1 MVLFNINAGK
11 TSIQCLWQFI
21 HQQQGRKWKYVWFYR
36 SYLGIQS
43 AGSREETKNSVF
55 EVVREKTEDEIE
67 WTEKKR
73 GKGYADECFDI
84 ADAYVLA
91 NAGYIENQIES
102 ILQYYKI
109 DDGEKDSVAKSS
121 FLIDFIKIHIVHYI
135 RKFLDDDSLQT
146 VESLPKSFVDVLI

>member
-1 MVLFNINAGK
+1 M
-11 TSIQCLWQFI
+11 
-21 HQQQGRKWKYVWFYR
+21 WFYR

-55 EVVREKTEDEIE
+55 EVVREKTADEIE

-73 GKGYADECFDI
+73 GNGFADECFDI

-109 DDGEKDSVAKSS
+109 DDDEKDSVAKSS

-146 VESLPKSFVDVLI
+146 IDSLPQPFVDVIILYFNSFLEVLCKNKRYGYWCAKGELM

>member
-1 MVLFNINAGK
+1 M
-11 TSIQCLWQFI
+11 
-21 HQQQGRKWKYVWFYR
+21 WFYR

-43 AGSREETKNSVF
+43 AGSREETKKSVF
-55 EVVREKTEDEIE
+55 EVVREKTADEIE

-73 GKGYADECFDI
+73 GKGFADECFDI

-102 ILQYYKI
+102 ILQYFKI
-109 DDGEKDSVAKSS
+109 DDDEKDLVAKSP

-146 VESLPKSFVDVLI
+146 IDSLPKPFVDVIILYFNSFLEVLCKNKRYGYWCAKGELI